1 MPDMVTGCCHHWLA
15 AWPKPDRLPESFV
28 VTRRCSLITVTIVA
42 DHRLISDAEQRT
54 DSKGSPLAFSANV
67 SE

>member
-1 MPDMVTGCCHHWLA
+1 M
-15 AWPKPDRLPESFV
+15 

-42 DHRLISDAEQRT
+42 DHRLILDAEQRA
-54 DSKGSPLAFSANV
+54 DSKVSALAYSASV